1 MWCAGPQV
9 PTVLPSLLAKP
20 WATVSAAL
28 HMPPVLVYATYNL
41 MNWRR
46 LDDTQPVEL
55 GNLAVQHV
63 GCLITCGAVFCHVLF
78 CTLHIAS
85 RSFVVGEGGVHAQT
99 ACTLLHVGGGMRGE
113 AGRTR
118 SSGL

>member
-1 MWCAGPQV
+1 MKTRPHASLCVSPATMSCCVLNRHSTPVFSQAYMWCAGPAV
-9 PTVLPSLLAKP
+9 PTTLPAVLAQP

-46 LDDTQPVEL
+46 LDSSKPIEL

-63 GCLITCGAVFCHVLF
+63 SV
-78 CTLHIAS
+78 
-85 RSFVVGEGGVHAQT
+85 
-99 ACTLLHVGGGMRGE
+99 
-113 AGRTR
+113 RTHTP
-118 SSGL
+118 